1 LPWVIHAL
9 FHGGDDHRGGTLAW
23 DDPLSDHIRWR
34 PRVSEI
40 RGNVLPVYVVA
51 DESQSMSPVVGE
63 LNVGMAT
70 LHDALLREP
79 MAAAKVRFTVL
90 GFSDTVVA
98 HVELADLREE
108 SALPKLSTR
117 ATTSYGAAFRALAT
131 RIPND
136 IDTLKAQGYACHR
149 PAVFFLTDGQPTD
162 DGSWEKPY
170 EDLVDKEITRAAPN
184 IIACGIGEAKA
195 ATILR
200 IATRPEF
207 AFVASPSTE
216 LGMAIAEFCGALTR
230 SIVAS
235 GRALGSG
242 NAELVVEKPETFT
255 MAIDVV

>member
-1 LPWVIHAL
+1 ML
-9 FHGGDDHRGGTLAW
+9 
-23 DDPLSDHIRWR
+23 
-34 PRVSEI
+34 EI

-51 DESQSMSPVVGE
+51 DESQSMTPVVDE
-63 LNVGMAT
+63 LNIGLAT

-79 MAAAKVRFTVL
+79 MAAAKVRFTIL

-98 HVELADLREE
+98 HVEQVDLRRE
-108 SALPKLSTR
+108 SSLPKLTTR
-117 ATTSYGAAFRALAT
+117 ASTSYGAAFRALAD
-131 RIPND
+131 RIPKD
-136 IDTLKAQGYACHR
+136 IASLKAQGYACHR

-162 DGSWEKPY
+162 DGDWESTY
-170 EDLVDKEITRAAPN
+170 DDLTNREVTKAAPN

-207 AFVASPSTE
+207 AFVAAPSTE
-216 LGMAIAEFCGALTR
+216 LGLAIAEFCGALTR

-235 GRALGSG
+235 GRALGAG
-242 NAELVVEKPETFT
+242 NAELVVEKPDTFT